1 MHSLCPSSVLF
12 TRNPFGFT
20 FFLFFFFL
28 HRYNMTALGVG
39 SAFYFHSLRYIFSRH
54 SGGKG
59 STQVAHEPMPAI
71 SVCAGEKQSFLFSIK
86 SRVIFNEMD
95 KDPENATS
103 EIFIFVLCLVITSF
117 RWSRPVCAFQRVRY
131 K

>member
-39 SAFYFHSLRYIFSRH
+39 SAFYFHSLRYIFSRIGWKGKH
-54 SGGKG
+54 SGG
-59 STQVAHEPMPAI
+59 SRANASHFC
-71 SVCAGEKQSFLFSIK
+71 VCGRKKSFLFSIK
-86 SRVIFNEMD
+86 SRVIFNEVD
-95 KDPENATS
+95 KDPEKATS
-103 EIFIFVLCLVITSF
+103 EIFIFVVVSGDNIISMVP
-117 RWSRPVCAFQRVRY
+117 SRVRFSTCAL
-131 K
+131 